1 MSSPKAK
8 SKITNTK
15 HEVVKGSKVTKSDAK
30 EKDSKSSKV
39 TKNATKAKINKSFA
53 LAKPAKKAQSVSI
66 VKDLNAVYPPKRVSP
81 VKPGKLPKNIINLN
95 LAGGATVKE
104 INHIKVRYNTTSKIN
119 WDLEKEVYLVA
130 YLETL
135 VKSMRL
141 SDWSIIVELSDRD
154 KNVFAT
160 MESQPDQRRAILT
173 ITSNFL
179 QLDADDQKQTLVHEL
194 IHCHLFA
201 LHYQAEEAFKIYST
215 SKAQEVFALMLE
227 SEIEKATDALADI
240 IAPLLPSFELPK

>member
-1 MSSPKAK
+1 MSSQTAK
-8 SKITNTK
+8 SKIQNSK
-15 HEVVKGSKVTKSDAK
+15 DGVKNAK
-30 EKDSKSSKV
+30 TTRNKAKTTQPSKV
-39 TKNATKAKINKSFA
+39 TKNAPRAKNNKSFTV
-53 LAKPAKKAQSVSI
+53 AKPAKKAQSVSI
-66 VKDLNAVYPPKRVSP
+66 VKELNAVYPPKRVSP
-81 VKPGKLPKNIINLN
+81 VKPGKIPKNVINLN
-95 LAGGATVKE
+95 MAGGATVKE
-104 INHIKVRYNTTSKIN
+104 ASHIKVRYNTTSKIN
-119 WDLEKEVYLVA
+119 WDLEKELYLVS
-130 YLETL
+130 YLELL

-141 SDWSIIVELSDRD
+141 SDWSIIVELSDKD

-160 MESQPDQRRAILT
+160 IESQPDQRRAILT

-227 SEIEKATDALADI
+227 SEIEKATDALADA
-240 IAPLLPSFELPK
+240 IAPLLPFFELPR

>member
-1 MSSPKAK
+1 MSSRDIKLQKP
-8 SKITNTK
+8 NTK
-15 HEVVKGSKVTKSDAK
+15 TEVVKGSKATTIKAREKIIQSS
-30 EKDSKSSKV
+30 KDSKYE
-39 TKNATKAKINKSFA
+39 TKAKKNQTLA
-53 LAKPAKKAQSVSI
+53 VAKPAKKAQGVSI
-66 VKDLNAVYPPKRVSP
+66 LKDINAVYPPKRVTP
-81 VKPGKLPKNIINLN
+81 VKPGKLPKNVINLN
-95 LAGGATVKE
+95 LLGGATVKE
-104 INHIKVRYNTTSKIN
+104 INHIKVRYNTTSKLN
-119 WDLEKEVYLVA
+119 WDLEKEEYLVA
-130 YLETL
+130 YLELL

-179 QLDADDQKQTLVHEL
+179 QLDAEDQKQTLIHEL

-201 LHYQAEEAFKIYST
+201 LHYLAEEAFKLYST
-215 SKAQEVFALMLE
+215 SNAQEVFALMLE

-240 IAPLLPSFELPK
+240 ITPLIPNFELPK

>member
-1 MSSPKAK
+1 MSSKKAK
-8 SKITNTK
+8 PTKNKAASEAANALKVAKIAKN
-15 HEVVKGSKVTKSDAK
+15 VKV
-30 EKDSKSSKV
+30 SKSSKV
-39 TKNATKAKINKSFA
+39 VPT
-53 LAKPAKKAQSVSI
+53 AKKAQGVTM
-66 VKDLNAVYPPKRVSP
+66 VRNLGNPYPPKRVTP
-81 VKPGKLPKNIINLN
+81 VKPGKLPKNVININ

-104 INHIKVRYNTTSKIN
+104 ISHIKVRYNTTSKLN
-119 WDLEKEVYLVA
+119 WDLEKELYLIS
-130 YLETL
+130 YLELL

-141 SDWSIIVELSDRD
+141 SDWSIIVELSDKD

-179 QLDADDQKQTLVHEL
+179 QLDEEDQKQTLVHEM

-240 IAPLLPSFELPK
+240 IAPLLPGFILPK